1 MSRLANNKLVTA
13 VVANEDGK
21 IFDLKGY
28 AAVGMAGTYLVP
40 LTFDTTVKMPHGSEL
55 MLLPNRKP
63 VLYNLSKKKI
73 EILTNHPHIP
83 GDAIFPV
90 SVFNSPGYV
99 VTFVSAYKED
109 NGAETL
115 PIFSYGAVGWING
128 GFRSAAI
135 CVTREKRQDLRFMK
149 QEKVV
154 AGIAQMRKKMPGNR
168 LRKHLEKCALEYG
181 CPAGKN
187 FFLARYEAPLPTSKA
202 CNAQCLGCLSSQ
214 QSTKISKAQDRIDF
228 TPEPHEI
235 AEIAL
240 EHIKRVKMPV
250 VSFGQGCEGDPL
262 LAAHVI
268 RPAVRMI
275 RSKTKNGT
283 ININTNASS
292 PDILSDLFDAGL
304 DSLRISLNSVRKKF
318 YEAYFRPKGYV
329 FEDVLKSIE
338 TVLNKNRFISI
349 NYLNS
354 PGFTDSPEEFE
365 ALNFFLKKYPIN
377 LIQWRNLN
385 FDPLRYYETMNKIG
399 TPGSPIGMANILKS
413 LKKSFPH
420 LKHGYF
426 NPPKEKFYA
435 ESK

>member
-1 MSRLANNKLVTA
+1 MNRLANNKLVAA
-13 VVANEDGK
+13 VVANEDGE
-21 IFDLKGY
+21 IFDLNGY
-28 AAVGMAGTYLVP
+28 AAVGMAGTHLVP
-40 LTFDTTVKMPHGSEL
+40 LTLNTTVKMPHGSEL
-55 MLLPNRKP
+55 MLLPDRKP
-63 VLYNLSKKKI
+63 VLYNMFKKKI
-73 EILTNHPHIP
+73 EILNSHPYIT
-83 GDAIFPV
+83 GNTIFPV
-90 SVFNSPGYV
+90 AVFNSPGYV
-99 VTFVSAYKED
+99 VTFVSAYKENKD
-109 NGAETL
+109 AETL
-115 PIFSYGAVGWING
+115 PIFSYGAVGWSNG

-135 CVTREKRQDLRFMK
+135 CVTRERRQDLRLMP
-149 QEKVV
+149 QEKVA
-154 AGIAQMRKKMPGNR
+154 AGVAQMKKKMPENR

-214 QSTKISKAQDRIDF
+214 QSTTISRAQDRIDF

-262 LAAHVI
+262 LAAHVV
-268 RPAVRMI
+268 RPAVLMI

-283 ININTNASS
+283 ININTNASN
-292 PDILSDLFDAGL
+292 PDILSDLFDAGV

-318 YEAYFRPKGYV
+318 YEAYFRPKGYI
-329 FEDVLKSIE
+329 FEDVLKSVE
-338 TVLNKNRFISI
+338 TALNKNRFISI

-354 PGFTDSPEEFE
+354 PGFTDTPEEFE

-385 FDPLRYYETMNKIG
+385 FDPFRYCETMNKIENHG
-399 TPGSPIGMANILKS
+399 TPIGMANILKR
-413 LKKSFPH
+413 LKKNFPH